1 MTQSCS
7 VEDGFVLNMGR
18 VQDAKMLKEVMKV
31 VEQEAEETKKEE
43 ASTSIPKPSFLAN
56 LVAIQQLKNMPECPV
71 PRKKKAKKTV
81 RFILSTVSKR
91 KLHMEEEEGEE
102 VGMLSLKRVRPMGRK
117 EFHEP
122 SSSRS
127 CRLPFCIR
135 AMLTFENW
143 FKVYR
148 NG

>member
-18 VQDAKMLKEVMKV
+18 VQDANMLKEVMKAV
-31 VEQEAEETKKEE
+31 KQEAEEMKKEE

-56 LVAIQQLKNMPECPV
+56 LVAIQQLNNMPECPV

-91 KLHMEEEEGEE
+91 KLHMEEEEA
-102 VGMLSLKRVRPMGRK
+102 VGMSRLKRVK
-117 EFHEP
+117 EERLLAEELEQIGLMMTKMLP
-122 SSSRS
+122 SGKSK
-127 CRLPFCIR
+127 F
-135 AMLTFENW
+135 
-143 FKVYR
+143 V
-148 NG
+148 

>member
-31 VEQEAEETKKEE
+31 VEQEAEEMKKEE

-56 LVAIQQLKNMPECPV
+56 LVAIQQLNNMPECPV

-91 KLHMEEEEGEE
+91 KLHMEEEEEA
-102 VGMLSLKRVRPMGRK
+102 VGMSRLKRVK
-117 EFHEP
+117 EERLLAEELEQIGLMMTKMLP
-122 SSSRS
+122 SGKSK
-127 CRLPFCIR
+127 F
-135 AMLTFENW
+135 
-143 FKVYR
+143 V
-148 NG
+148 

>member
-31 VEQEAEETKKEE
+31 VEQEAEEMKKEE

-56 LVAIQQLKNMPECPV
+56 LVAIQQLNNMPECPV

-91 KLHMEEEEGEE
+91 KLHMEEEEE
-102 VGMLSLKRVRPMGRK
+102 VGMSMLKRVK
-117 EFHEP
+117 EERLLAEELEQIGLMMTKMLP
-122 SSSRS
+122 SGKSK
-127 CRLPFCIR
+127 F
-135 AMLTFENW
+135 
-143 FKVYR
+143 V
-148 NG
+148 

>member
-18 VQDAKMLKEVMKV
+18 VQDANMLKEVMKAV
-31 VEQEAEETKKEE
+31 KQEAEEMKKEE

-56 LVAIQQLKNMPECPV
+56 LVAIQQLNNMPECPV

-91 KLHMEEEEGEE
+91 KLHMEEEEA
-102 VGMLSLKRVRPMGRK
+102 VGMSRLKRVK
-117 EFHEP
+117 EERLLAEELEQIGLMMTRMLP
-122 SSSRS
+122 SGKSK
-127 CRLPFCIR
+127 F
-135 AMLTFENW
+135 
-143 FKVYR
+143 V
-148 NG
+148 

>member
-18 VQDAKMLKEVMKV
+18 VQDANMLKEVMKAV
-31 VEQEAEETKKEE
+31 KQEAEEMKKEE

-56 LVAIQQLKNMPECPV
+56 LVAIQQLNNMPECPV

-91 KLHMEEEEGEE
+91 KLHMEEEEEE
-102 VGMLSLKRVRPMGRK
+102 EAVGMSRLKRVK
-117 EFHEP
+117 EERLLAEELEQIGLMMTRMLP
-122 SSSRS
+122 SGKSK
-127 CRLPFCIR
+127 F
-135 AMLTFENW
+135 
-143 FKVYR
+143 V
-148 NG
+148 